1 MCGFIVSL
9 SKDSNDKNKIKES
22 LELISHRG
30 PNHKNILSFKNINFG
45 FARLSIQDLS
55 NNAMQPMFSQNK
67 RFLMVF
73 NGEIYNYKIIRDNL
87 KKNYKKSFRTN
98 SDTEV
103 LLECISIYGL
113 EKTLEKIKGMFA
125 FVIFDKYENKL
136 FLCRDHFGQ
145 KNLYFMIEKSKFG
158 EKLLIASEIKAFLPF
173 IKCLDPD
180 KDKITPLLFFDR
192 PPTSG
197 SIFKDVNEVKP
208 GKFLVLCPDDF
219 FNIKEVEYFHPSDL
233 VNENLYRHYK
243 FLNKKDLV
251 EEFDYLM
258 QKSVEMHSIS
268 DAKLGL
274 LFSAGIDSHLLLS
287 YLDKYKLELF
297 YASSKKQVSEYIVDE
312 IALMHNCKINRED
325 IDKGNS
331 LLIDLPKLLWS
342 YEQPNQ
348 LEGLMLAKVCN
359 LAKKR
364 GFKVLISGCCA
375 DELFGG
381 YPYYN
386 FFSWDLKSS
395 YLLKNKRFI
404 KKIFNTFG
412 DLFLTPDSLPFHN
425 FLYPTSLKRLFE
437 FIDFEILESN
447 FHNEFDKASKAYS
460 FLDNDEEILNNAYL
474 LEELST
480 RMLRF
485 LHRNDRFSMQES
497 IELRVPF
504 LDKDLVKFALN
515 VPAYKRTSAPSFRY
529 SRCSKPL
536 IRKLLKKRT
545 GNKYPVN
552 MQTKQGPVFDFYDDL
567 NYISKN
573 FIYENLEAMFN
584 LPSQSILRLIEEDKF
599 NSFKLKYNFISTEI
613 LLSQFCNNQNQND
626 IEDNLRFLIDKKNVY
641 K

>member
-9 SKDSNDKNKIKES
+9 SNESEDKYKIEES

-30 PNHKNILSFKNINFG
+30 PNNKKTLSFNNINFG

-55 NNAMQPMFSQNK
+55 NSAMQPMFSQNN
-67 RFLMVF
+67 RFIIVF
-73 NGEIYNYKIIRDNL
+73 NGEIYNYKLIRDNL
-87 KKNYKKSFRTN
+87 KINQKKSFRTN

-103 LLECISIYGL
+103 LLECISVYGL
-113 EKTLEKIKGMFA
+113 EKTLQKIKGMFA
-125 FVIFDKYENKL
+125 FVIFDKFQNKL
-136 FLCRDHFGQ
+136 ILCRDHFGQ
-145 KNLYFMIEKSKFG
+145 KNLYFTIDKTKDG
-158 EKLLIASEIKAFLPF
+158 GRLIIASEIKAFLPF
-173 IKCLDPD
+173 KKCFEPD
-180 KDKITPLLFFDR
+180 KDKITPLLFLDR

-208 GKFLVLCPDDF
+208 GSFFALSPDDF
-219 FNIKEVEYFHPSDL
+219 LNIKEVEYFHPSEL
-233 VNENLYRHYK
+233 VNENLYRHNK
-243 FLNKKDLV
+243 SLSKKDLV

-258 QKSVEMHSIS
+258 QRSIDMHSIS

-274 LFSAGIDSHLLLS
+274 LFSAGVDSHLLLS
-287 YLDKYKLELF
+287 YLDKYNVELF
-297 YASSKKQVSEYIVDE
+297 YASSKKQIGDNLAEK
-312 IALMHNCKINRED
+312 IALDHNCRINKKD
-325 IDKGNS
+325 IDKENS

-359 LAKKR
+359 LAKER

-386 FFSWDLKSS
+386 HFSWDIKSTR
-395 YLLKNKRFI
+395 LFKNKRFI
-404 KKIFNTFG
+404 RKIFNILG
-412 DLFLTPDSLPFHN
+412 DLFLTPNSLPFHN

-437 FIDFEILESN
+437 FIDFEISKSN
-447 FHNEFDKASKAYS
+447 VHKEYERASRAYY
-460 FLDNDEEILNNAYL
+460 FLDDDEEILNNAYL

-497 IELRVPF
+497 IELRVPY

-515 VPAYKRTSAPSFRY
+515 IPAYRRSSAPSLNY

-536 IRKLLKKRT
+536 IRKLLNKRT
-545 GNKYPVN
+545 GKKYPVR
-552 MQTKQGPVFDFYDDL
+552 MQAKQGPIFNFHNDL
-567 NYISKN
+567 KYISKN
-573 FIYENLEAMFN
+573 FSYKNLESIFN
-584 LPSQSILRLIEEDKF
+584 LPANSILKLIEEDKF
-599 NSFKLKYNFISTEI
+599 NSFKLRYNLISTEI
-613 LLSQFCNNQNQND
+613 LLSQFCNNQNRND
-626 IEDNLRFLIDKKNVY
+626 IEDNLRFLINKKNV
-641 K
+641 